1 MSTTPE
7 FSHIR
12 NGHPCMV
19 DIEGK
24 AVTLRIARARA
35 HVCMP
40 PWLAKRL
47 SHDDIVTKKGP
58 VFQTAIIAGVM
69 AAKQTSSLIPLCH
82 PIALDKVGVDIVI
95 IEPGIV
101 AITCEAKTTGKTGVE
116 MEALTGASVA
126 ALTVYDMCKALT
138 TDMSISIKLEKKTG
152 GKHDVDL
159 TS

>member
-95 IEPGIV
+95 IEPV
-101 AITCEAKTTGKTGVE
+101 SSLLPVKRKPQVRR
-116 MEALTGASVA
+116 ALKWKHLRAQASRRLRFMICA
-126 ALTVYDMCKALT
+126 RRLRP
-138 TDMSISIKLEKKTG
+138 I
-152 GKHDVDL
+152 
-159 TS
+159 